1 MKTLSNSLGS
11 TTLLQRYS
19 FLFIFLTSIIWAS
32 AAQSLK
38 PEYEADRLLMAAE
51 EAVAENDFTLAAK
64 HLDKASQL
72 GIELPADY
80 DFLNGKLLQR
90 KGDLSDAREKLES
103 YVDREGSE
111 GLYYREALGLI
122 TEIEKKQNQKQEITS
137 LDKNALNQKAEIRLS
152 ETSEEYIAKLRTRYG
167 LKESK
172 LALTAHIN
180 SLLKANAYTNA
191 GVVAGSRLG
200 TPSQH
205 RISSTSAGE
214 LVSLNRIGDAESDP
228 FREDRFPV
236 YGLSPTIRFDCGRS
250 AASCWIL
257 HPVTKRP
264 WLQIRE
270 NERTANEVAKAISQL
285 IRVLQKVNA

>member
-11 TTLLQRYS
+11 ATLLQRYS
-19 FLFIFLTSIIWAS
+19 FLFVFLTSIIWAS

-90 KGDLSDAREKLES
+90 KGDLSDARKKLEN
-103 YVDREGSE
+103 YVDREGNE